1 MFEHKHGSKSSSIC
15 AVCDK
20 KVPATLK
27 NETISLCEGLEEIED
42 VLIVVCDE
50 CGNICSIPYKSIE
63 PIQDASDRLLESNAV
78 SRYGEIALELKSQVE
93 ARRDS
98 ESKSE
103 LDNQHEYSLQVTG

>member
-1 MFEHKHGSKSSSIC
+1 MFEYKHGSKSSSIC

-27 NETISLCEGLEEIED
+27 NETISLCGGLEEIED

-63 PIQDASDRLLESNAV
+63 PIQDASDRLLESKAV
-78 SRYGEIALELKSQVE
+78 SRYGEITLELKSQAD
-93 ARRDS
+93 ARKVSGS
-98 ESKSE
+98 ESVS
-103 LDNQHEYSLQVTG
+103 NPQHEYPLQATG